1 MSLILTVRDLW
12 NKSCELQVIK
22 YSLEGLLITGT
33 KIWGQNSRL
42 KRWPYSWSWTKNIS
56 VPPNNKVRVALIL
69 PIKKRIMGVE
79 LSISW
84 NRIILG
90 CSTLNRNDVK
100 KISCKFSL
108 PFKRYK
114 ISATILM
121 WSNTSLM
128 ERNKRVPHIHS

>member
-1 MSLILTVRDLW
+1 MLYLQWEICEIRAVSC
-12 NKSCELQVIK
+12 KSSNIHSK
-22 YSLEGLLITGT
+22 AYSLQAQR
-33 KIWGQNSRL
+33 QNSRL

-114 ISATILM
+114 ISATIFM